1 MLNIVWKC
9 KKVHHEICV
18 FCLGISS
25 SIGVYVPENFLI
37 VNCIIKHICML
48 TLHSKL
54 WNWHAYSVTRR
65 HVLFFLYIF
74 SSVVNKSMKYRIT
87 YWRKKIAINMF
98 TKLNWKNFNIIY
110 KLKIKFKVSLTEWN
124 VCENVL

>member
-1 MLNIVWKC
+1 MLSLMKKNCIYSLINEMLNIVWKC

-65 HVLFFLYIF
+65 HVLFFFISQCSKQVDEISYYILKEKN
-74 SSVVNKSMKYRIT
+74 SNKYVYKIEL
-87 YWRKKIAINMF
+87 KKFQYYI
-98 TKLNWKNFNIIY
+98 
-110 KLKIKFKVSLTEWN
+110 
-124 VCENVL
+124 

>member
-48 TLHSKL
+48 TLQSKL

-65 HVLFFLYIF
+65 HVLFFFIFQCSKQVDEISYYILKEKN
-74 SSVVNKSMKYRIT
+74 SNKYVYKIEL
-87 YWRKKIAINMF
+87 KKFQYYI
-98 TKLNWKNFNIIY
+98 
-110 KLKIKFKVSLTEWN
+110 
-124 VCENVL
+124 